1 MEFIDIK
8 TTKVIFS
15 DDDKLAL
22 ERAIEIVNELLDHM
36 DEVDAEDAFGDPHDE
51 DSFISFADV
60 EEATTYLQLITEIQ
74 GTNKIKEVYKKPL
87 LFLIKCVDKIHSI
100 PYNIL
105 VKRKGKISL

>member
-36 DEVDAEDAFGDPHDE
+36 Y
-51 DSFISFADV
+51 DV
-60 EEATTYLQLITEIQ
+60 
-74 GTNKIKEVYKKPL
+74 
-87 LFLIKCVDKIHSI
+87 
-100 PYNIL
+100 
-105 VKRKGKISL
+105 

>member
-51 DSFISFADV
+51 DSFISF
-60 EEATTYLQLITEIQ
+60 
-74 GTNKIKEVYKKPL
+74 
-87 LFLIKCVDKIHSI
+87 S
-100 PYNIL
+100 
-105 VKRKGKISL
+105 